1 MNQQVILVA
10 RPAGVAQ
17 AEHFA
22 IRTSGTA
29 PLGPGQL
36 RVRNRFLS
44 VEPAMRG
51 WIADS
56 GNYSAPVGIG
66 EVMRAI
72 AVGEVVE
79 SDCADYAHGDF
90 VTGWFGWQEE
100 AVIDPSAVIR
110 RVIETDMPLSL
121 SLGVLGIN
129 GVAAYLGLTLV
140 GQPRGGETV
149 VVSTAAGSVGSA
161 VGQIA
166 RKLGCRTVGI
176 TGGPRKA
183 AMCREQFGYDDA
195 IDYRAEG
202 LGQALAAACPQGI
215 DVYFDNVAG
224 QISDTVYAQLAQRA
238 RVVVCGTAS
247 IATWDPWPQGPRL
260 ERHLLVKR
268 ARAEGFVVFDHVDR
282 WDDSVA
288 ILATW
293 VRDGSLLAVEEVLNG
308 IESCPDAL
316 AGLYRGENEGK
327 RVIRLA

>member
-1 MNQQVILVA
+1 MNRQVILIA
-10 RPAGVAQ
+10 RPSGVAQ
-17 AEHFA
+17 AEHFT
-22 IRTSGTA
+22 IRPSEPA
-29 PLGPGQL
+29 HLGPGQL

-51 WIADS
+51 WIADR
-56 GNYSAPVGIG
+56 GNYSTPVGIG
-66 EVMRAI
+66 EVMRAL

-79 SDCADYAHGDF
+79 SDAVNYRPGEI

-110 RVIETDMPLSL
+110 RVTETDLPLSL

-129 GVAAYLGLTLV
+129 GVAAHLGLTLI
-140 GQPRGGETV
+140 GQPRAGETV

-176 TGGPRKA
+176 AGGARKA
-183 AMCREQFGYDDA
+183 AMCREQFGFDEA
-195 IDYRAEG
+195 IDYHAEG
-202 LGQALAAACPQGI
+202 LSDALAAACPEGI

-224 QISDTVYAQLAQRA
+224 RISDNVYPLLAQRA

-247 IATWDPWPQGPRL
+247 IPSWEPWPEGPRI

-268 ARAEGFVVFDHVDR
+268 ARVEGFVVFDHFDR

-288 ILATW
+288 ALAGW
-293 VRDGSLLAVEEVLNG
+293 VRDGSLAAVEDVLEG

>member
-17 AEHFA
+17 SEHFA
-22 IRTSGTA
+22 IRTSEPA
-29 PLGPGQL
+29 PLGRGQL
-36 RVRNRFLS
+36 RIRNRFLS

-51 WIADS
+51 WIADR

-79 SDCADYAHGDF
+79 SDCADYSRGAF
-90 VTGWFGWQEE
+90 VTGWFSWQEE
-100 AVIDPSAVIR
+100 AVVDPSAVIR
-110 RVIETDMPLSL
+110 RVIETDLPLSL

-129 GVAAYLGLTLV
+129 GVAAHLGLTLV
-140 GQPRGGETV
+140 GQPRAGETV
-149 VVSTAAGSVGSA
+149 MVSTAAGSVGSA

-166 RKLGCRTVGI
+166 RKLGCRAVGI
-176 TGGPRKA
+176 AGGPGKV
-183 AMCREQFGYDDA
+183 AMCLEQFGYDAA
-195 IDYRAEG
+195 IDYRAAG
-202 LGQALAAACPQGI
+202 LGEALTAACPDGI
-215 DVYFDNVAG
+215 NVYFDNVAG
-224 QISDTVYAQLAQRA
+224 RISDTVYPQLAQRG

-247 IATWDPWPQGPRL
+247 IPTWDPWPQGPRI

-268 ARAEGFVVFDHVDR
+268 ARAEGFVVFDHFDR

-288 ILATW
+288 TLAGW
-293 VRDGSLLAVEEVLNG
+293 VRDGSIVAIQEILDG

-316 AGLYRGENEGK
+316 AGLYRGENAGK
-327 RVIRLA
+327 RIIRLA